1 MSAITPG
8 AAAPPIELKTHARE
22 AWRLADHQ
30 GRHNV
35 VLAFFPFAFSKT

>member
-8 AAAPPIELKTHARE
+8 VAAPPIDLRGHSRE
-22 AWRLADHQ
+22 TWRLADAH

-35 VLAFFPFAFSKT
+35 VLAFFPFAFTGT